1 MLIMR
6 VHDRAHEFRIVVQGN
21 LAGDSVRKVAD
32 TWASALSEALP
43 RRIVV
48 DISHVTECDA
58 EGRKLL
64 RDMHKHGTDLAAK
77 TTASLA
83 FLADAT
89 APRRPNVSV
98 LPARGPARAA
108 ALKAVAGR

>member
-1 MLIMR
+1 MFSMR
-6 VHDRAHEFRIVVQGN
+6 VQDRANEFRILIEGK
-21 LAGDSVRKVAD
+21 LAGEGVRRIAD
-32 TWASALSEALP
+32 TWAAALGEALP

-48 DISHVTECDA
+48 DITEITGCDS

-64 RDMHKHGTDLAAK
+64 RDMHVHGTDLAAK
-77 TTASLA
+77 TPASLA
-83 FLADAT
+83 LLAEAT

-98 LPARGPARAA
+98 FPAPSQGRI